1 MNIPYEAPW
10 CRTILL
16 GPRANVLLDVSGSTE
31 SFEEIPIDLSAPMF
45 PFESIL

>member
-10 CRTILL
+10 CQTILL

-31 SFEEIPIDLSAPMF
+31 SFEEIPIELSAPSF